1 MHLDLIA
8 TGGRDNI
15 VRVWDYERIMSIDES
30 NDTGP
35 TYAHTHEVTLVRF
48 IKPFPLLI
56 TADISGQLYIWI
68 TKPHKEAGTCLI
80 SWRNAFTL
88 KKNCPITAI
97 DTYYEEKSGKFLMI
111 IGDEMGNVRVQDI
124 SAILRQTIT
133 QPIRP
138 VDTSDVK
145 RNPYRLIEMK

>member
-8 TGGRDNI
+8 TGGRDNK

-30 NDTGP
+30 HDVGP
-35 TYAHTHEVTLVRF
+35 TFAHSHEVTLVRF

-68 TKPHKEAGTCLI
+68 TKPHKEAGTCMI

-97 DTYYEEKSGKFLMI
+97 DTFYDAATGKFLMLV
-111 IGDEMGNVRVQDI
+111 GDEMGNVRV
-124 SAILRQTIT
+124 
-133 QPIRP
+133 
-138 VDTSDVK
+138 
-145 RNPYRLIEMK
+145 